1 MCAAEFSAGHKAV
14 VIVLPT
20 GAGKTRLS
28 GEMIVRHLA
37 KVPTGKVL
45 FCAHREELVSQT
57 FDAFEKIGLK
67 CGVVM
72 ASPTRIVNPFRKIQI
87 ASTQTLLARNLIID
101 DITLFIMDECHHY
114 MSAKWS
120 ALGAQYKSRGVRIV
134 GLTAT
139 PIRGDGIGLGNNG

>member
-1 MCAAEFSAGHKAV
+1 MCVAEFKAGHKAV

-28 GEMIVRHLA
+28 GEMAIRHLA
-37 KVPTGKVL
+37 KTPTGKVL
-45 FCAHREELVSQT
+45 FVAHREELISQT
-57 FDAFEKIGLK
+57 FDAFDKIGLS

-72 ASPTRIVNPFRKIQI
+72 ATPTRIVNPYRRVQI
-87 ASTQTLLARNLIID
+87 ASTQTLLARNLVID
-101 DITLFIMDECHHY
+101 GITLLIMDECHHY

-120 ALGAQYKSRGVRIV
+120 ALGAQYKSRGARIV